1 MRYNDIEIR
10 GMTPENGGLIKM
22 KKVIGTCG
30 KTEKNIVYWV
40 EGEYIA
46 IPAANVTIVTYT
58 RDRNEALAIC
68 RRNLLNF
75 VEA

>member
-1 MRYNDIEIR
+1 MIPKS
-10 GMTPENGGLIKM
+10 GGTPRKTEEMKM

-58 RDRNEALAIC
+58 RDRNEALEIC

>member
-1 MRYNDIEIR
+1 
-10 GMTPENGGLIKM
+10 M